1 MRTSEEILR
10 SYSTIAVVGASRDP
24 AKAAH
29 QVPAQLD
36 AAGYRIIPVNPHVD
50 GELFGERAY
59 PTLNAIPF
67 PVEIVLVFRPAE
79 YTPEIARQAV
89 AIHAKVLWLQ
99 LGIFSD
105 EARGIAE
112 AGGLEYV
119 EDECSAVVRSLA
131 RIRK

>member
-1 MRTSEEILR
+1 MLSAEEILR
-10 SYSTIAVVGASRDP
+10 TYSTIAVVGASRDS

-36 AAGYRIIPVNPHVD
+36 AAGFRIIPVNPHAT
-50 GELFGERAY
+50 GELFGETVY
-59 PTLNAIPF
+59 PDLAAIPF

-79 YTPEIARQAV
+79 FAPEIARQAV
-89 AIHAKVLWLQ
+89 AIHAKALWLQ

-105 EARGIAE
+105 EARSIAE